1 MGGIQ
6 SQYAPNAYIRLATSV
21 DGFRR
26 DDLTRALERGALV
39 QGTLLRSTIHLV
51 SAREYWL
58 YAAGIRQALRDWQLR
73 VDRETERTMRRRAE
87 RLQAALA
94 EGPKT
99 AKDLGPLLRGHTSL
113 WVELVRLPPSGTWE
127 RRRADLYALA
137 EQVVGPCTVSEE
149 KGRDHLVR
157 AYLRGFGPAS
167 LEDVAS
173 WAGVPARLLT
183 PSLERVRLRRLPG
196 DLLDLPRAPLP
207 AAEIPAP
214 PRLLPTWDAV
224 LLVHA
229 RRTGVLPEE
238 HRPVVFSTKNPPSVP
253 TFLVDGRVAGAW
265 RLEGSGIRLE
275 PYGRLSRAV
284 RAALLAEGERLAAA
298 LV

>member
-1 MGGIQ
+1 M
-6 SQYAPNAYIRLATSV
+6 
-21 DGFRR
+21 
-26 DDLTRALERGALV
+26 
-39 QGTLLRSTIHLV
+39 RSTIHLV

-73 VDRETERTMRRRAE
+73 VDRETARAMRRRAE
-87 RLQAALA
+87 RLRAALA
-94 EGPKT
+94 EGPKA

-137 EQVVGPCTVSEE
+137 EDMVGPCTVTEE
-149 KGRDHLVR
+149 EGRDHLVR
-157 AYLRGFGPAS
+157 AYLRGFGPGR

-173 WAGVPARLLT
+173 WAGVPARLLA
-183 PSLERVRLRRLPG
+183 PSLERVRLKRLAG

-207 AAEIPAP
+207 SAEVPAP

-229 RRTGVLPEE
+229 RRTGVLPEQ
-238 HRPVVFSTKNPPSVP
+238 HRPLVFSTKNPPSVP

-265 RLEGSGIRLE
+265 RLEGCGIRLE

-284 RAALLAEGERLAAA
+284 RAALLVEGERLAAA
-298 LV
+298 LI